1 MTEMT
6 GGQALVAA
14 LENAGVEYVFG
25 LLGSSTME
33 VYDALHDHPTIK
45 YIGVRDERSGTHMA
59 DGYGRIKGKPGVIL
73 AGQAGPGASNLVTG
87 LIQAQL
93 AFSPVV
99 AITGLVSTSHIGR
112 DTLQEF
118 DQHALFT
125 PITKRTWDVHK
136 ADRIP
141 EFVREA
147 VRYSSIG
154 RKGPVVLNIPRD
166 LFAQTVN
173 VGAQWNSWDSAEHGA
188 PSTSQTARIVELLKK
203 AKAPLIITGGG
214 MKSARGSK
222 ALVELSRRTKIPVA
236 ASAGHTDVLPSDYEL
251 FFGQVGP
258 RGNTVASKLAKE
270 ADVVLAIGTRLGFNT
285 TFFEDAFAPNVRI
298 VHIDIEPLAIGR
310 YYPIDLGIVADAAQ
324 SVAAIAA
331 ALEASPLDSSQ
342 WSLRNLTAQEDKAA
356 LHRKRA
362 EMGASRST
370 PLRPEQVF
378 AELRS
383 IMPRNGLITLDAGTL
398 CMQATDQLSY
408 FEPPA
413 LITPLDFGLV
423 GMSFAAG
430 LGAKLAAPNRPVIS
444 VMGDGGFGI
453 GMTEFTTAI
462 QHDIPTVTV
471 VLDNGCW
478 GAEKAYQRDFYGKR
492 YVGADILSAPYDDFA
507 KLCGGFGARATEPGE
522 TADAVNEALKSG
534 KPAVVQVKIDP
545 DAIVSFRSDSFK
557 HRIPGKDGQ

>member
-1 MTEMT
+1 MKEMT

-33 VYDALHDHPTIK
+33 VYDALYEHPTIR
-45 YIGVRDERSGTHMA
+45 YISIRDERSGTHMA
-59 DGYGRIKGKPGVIL
+59 DGYGRISGRPGVIL

-99 AITGLVSTSHIGR
+99 AITGLVSTAHIGR

-125 PITKRTWDVHK
+125 PITKRVWDVHR

-141 EFVREA
+141 EYVREA
-147 VRYSSIG
+147 VRYSSVG

-166 LFAQTVN
+166 LFAQTVRIDS
-173 VGAQWNSWDSAEHGA
+173 QWNSWDPVEHGA
-188 PSTSQTARIVELLKK
+188 PSTMQTARIVELIKTS
-203 AKAPLIITGGG
+203 KAPLIIAGGG
-214 MKSARGSK
+214 MKSARGSAALEALSK
-222 ALVELSRRTKIPVA
+222 ATRIPVA
-236 ASAGHTDVLPSDYEL
+236 ASAGHTDVLPSDCEL

-258 RGNTVASKLAKE
+258 RGNAVASKLAKE
-270 ADVVLAIGTRLGFNT
+270 ADLVLAIGTRLGFNT
-285 TFFEDAFAPNVRI
+285 TFFEETFSANARI
-298 VHIDIEPLAIGR
+298 VHIDIDPLAIGR
-310 YYPIDLGIVADAAQ
+310 YYPIELGIVADAAQ
-324 SVAAIAA
+324 SVHAIAA
-331 ALEASPLDSSQ
+331 ALGESKVDPARWQ
-342 WSLRNLTAQEDKAA
+342 QRNAAAIEDKAA
-356 LHRKRA
+356 LHRRRHDL
-362 EMGASRST
+362 GASTSV

-383 IMPRNGLITLDAGTL
+383 VMPRNGLITLDAGTL

-430 LGAKLAAPNRPVIS
+430 IGAKLAAPDRPVIS

-453 GMTEFTTAI
+453 GMTEFTTAV
-462 QHDIPTVTV
+462 QHQIPTVTV

-492 YVGADILSAPYDDFA
+492 YVGADILSAPYDEFA
-507 KLCGGFGARATEPGE
+507 RLCGGFGARATGPGE
-522 TADAVNEALKSG
+522 TADAVREALKSG
-534 KPAVVQVKIDP
+534 QPAVVQVKVDP
-545 DAIVSFRSDSFK
+545 EAIVSFRSDSFK
-557 HRIPGKDGQ
+557 HRAAKEN

>member
-1 MTEMT
+1 MKDMT
-6 GGQALVAA
+6 GGHALVAA
-14 LENAGVEYVFG
+14 LEEAGVKYVFG

-33 VYDALHDHPTIK
+33 VYDALHEHRTIK

-59 DGYGRIKGKPGVIL
+59 DGYGRISGRPGVIL

-99 AITGLVSTSHIGR
+99 AITGLVSTAHIGR

-118 DQHALFT
+118 DQHSLFT
-125 PITKRTWDVHK
+125 PITKRVWDVHR

-141 EFVREA
+141 EYVREA

-154 RKGPVVLNIPRD
+154 RKGPVLLNIPRD
-166 LFAQTVN
+166 LFAQSVQ
-173 VGAQWNSWDSAEHGA
+173 VLPQWNSWDAVQHGA
-188 PSTSQTARIVELLKK
+188 PSAAHTAKIVELLRS
-203 AKAPLIITGGG
+203 ARAPLIITGGG
-214 MKSARGSK
+214 LKSSRGS
-222 ALVELSRRTKIPVA
+222 ASLLELSRATKIPVA
-236 ASAGHTDVLPSDYEL
+236 SSAGHTDVLPSDYEL

-258 RGNTVASKLAKE
+258 RGNAVASKLAKE

-285 TFFEDAFAPNVRI
+285 TFFEDAFSPGARL
-298 VHIDIEPLAIGR
+298 VHIDIDPLAIGR
-310 YYPIDLGIVADAAQ
+310 YYPIELGVVADAAET
-324 SVAAIAA
+324 VRAISA
-331 ALEASPLDSSQ
+331 ALAGAPLDPGRWEQ
-342 WSLRNLTAQEDKAA
+342 RNASVLADKNA
-356 LHRKRA
+356 LHRHRA
-362 EMGASRST
+362 ELGASRGV

-383 IMPRNGLITLDAGTL
+383 IMPRNGLIALDAGTL

-430 LGAKLAAPNRPVIS
+430 LGAKLAAPERPVIS

-453 GMTEFTTAI
+453 GMTEFTTAV
-462 QHDIPTVTV
+462 QHNIPTVAV

-492 YVGADILSAPYDDFA
+492 YVGADILSAPYDEFA
-507 KLCGGFGARATEPGE
+507 KLCGGFGARANGSGE
-522 TADAVNEALKSG
+522 TADAVSEALKSG
-534 KPAVVQVKIDP
+534 KPSVVQVKVDP

-557 HRIPGKDGQ
+557 HRVSKE

>member
-1 MTEMT
+1 MKEMT

-14 LENAGVEYVFG
+14 LENAGVNYVFG

-33 VYDALHDHPTIK
+33 VYDALHGHPTIR

-59 DGYGRIKGKPGVIL
+59 DGYGRISGRPGVIL

-118 DQHALFT
+118 DQHSLFT

-136 ADRIP
+136 AERIP
-141 EFVREA
+141 EYVREA

-166 LFAQTVN
+166 LFAQTVS
-173 VGAQWNSWDSAEHGA
+173 VGTQWNSWDPLEHGA
-188 PSTSQTARIVELLKK
+188 PSAAQTAKIVQLLKT
-203 AKAPLIITGGG
+203 AKAPLIIAGGG
-214 MKSARGSK
+214 MKSARGSA
-222 ALVELSRRTKIPVA
+222 ALLELSRKTKIPVA

-258 RGNTVASKLAKE
+258 RGNPVASKLAKG

-285 TFFEDAFAPNVRI
+285 TFFEETFSPNVRI

-310 YYPIDLGIVADAAQ
+310 YYAIELGIVADAAE
-324 SVAAIAA
+324 SVHAIAA
-331 ALEASPLDSSQ
+331 ALEASPVDSSA
-342 WSLRNLTAQEDKAA
+342 WAIRNGGAGEEKNA

-383 IMPRNGLITLDAGTL
+383 VMPRNGLITLDAGTL

-444 VMGDGGFGI
+444 IMGDGGFGI
-453 GMTEFTTAI
+453 GMTEFTTAM
-462 QHDIPTVTV
+462 QESIPTVTV
-471 VLDNGCW
+471 ILDNGCW

-492 YVGADILSAPYDDFA
+492 YVGADITSAPYDEFA
-507 KLCGGFGARATEPGE
+507 KLCGGFGARATGPGE
-522 TADAVNEALKSG
+522 TADAVNEAFKSG
-534 KPAVVQVKIDP
+534 KPAVVQVKVDP
-545 DAIVSFRSDSFK
+545 EAIVSFRSDSFK
-557 HRIPGKDGQ
+557 HRVPGKQ

>member
-1 MTEMT
+1 MKDMT

-14 LENAGVEYVFG
+14 LEEAGVKYVFG

-33 VYDALHDHPTIK
+33 VYDALHEHRTIK

-59 DGYGRIKGKPGVIL
+59 DGYGRISGKPGVIL

-99 AITGLVSTSHIGR
+99 AITGLVSTAHIGR

-118 DQHALFT
+118 DQHSLFT
-125 PITKRTWDVHK
+125 PITKRVWDVHR
-136 ADRIP
+136 AERIP
-141 EFVREA
+141 EYVREA

-154 RKGPVVLNIPRD
+154 RKGPVLLNIPRD
-166 LFAQTVN
+166 LFAQN
-173 VGAQWNSWDSAEHGA
+173 VQVLPQWNSLDAIQHGA
-188 PSTSQTARIVELLKK
+188 PSAAHMATIVELLRS
-203 AKAPLIITGGG
+203 ARSPLIITGGG
-214 MKSARGSK
+214 LKSSRGS
-222 ALVELSRRTKIPVA
+222 ASLLELSRTTKIPVA
-236 ASAGHTDVLPSDYEL
+236 SSAGHTDVLPSDYEL

-258 RGNTVASKLAKE
+258 RGNAVATKLAKE

-285 TFFEDAFAPNVRI
+285 TFFEDAFSPGVRL
-298 VHIDIEPLAIGR
+298 VHVDIDPLAIGR
-310 YYPIDLGIVADAAQ
+310 YYPIELGVVADAAET
-324 SVAAIAA
+324 VRGIGA
-331 ALEASPLDSSQ
+331 ALAGAPLDPGRWEQ
-342 WSLRNLTAQEDKAA
+342 RNASALADKKA
-356 LHRKRA
+356 LHLHRA
-362 EMGASRST
+362 ELGSSRGV

-383 IMPRNGLITLDAGTL
+383 IMPRNGLIALDAGTL
-398 CMQATDQLSY
+398 CMQATDQLTY

-430 LGAKLAAPNRPVIS
+430 LGAKLAAPERPVIS

-462 QHDIPTVTV
+462 QHNIPTVTV

-492 YVGADILSAPYDDFA
+492 YVGADILSAPYDEFA
-507 KLCGGFGARATEPGE
+507 KLCGGFGARANDPGE
-522 TADAVNEALKSG
+522 AADAVNEALKSG
-534 KPAVVQVKIDP
+534 KPSVVQVRVDP

-557 HRIPGKDGQ
+557 HRVSKE

>member
-1 MTEMT
+1 MKEMT
-6 GGQALVAA
+6 GGQALVSA
-14 LENAGVEYVFG
+14 LENAGVKYVFG

-33 VYDALHDHPTIK
+33 VYDALHEHPTIR

-59 DGYGRIKGKPGVIL
+59 DGYGRISGKPGVIL

-118 DQHALFT
+118 DQHSLFT
-125 PITKRTWDVHK
+125 PITKRMWDVHR
-136 ADRIP
+136 AERIP
-141 EFVREA
+141 EYVREA
-147 VRYSSIG
+147 VRYSTIG
-154 RKGPVVLNIPRD
+154 RKGPVLLNIPRD
-166 LFAQTVN
+166 LFAQTVS
-173 VGAQWNSWDSAEHGA
+173 VGEQWNSWDPVEHGA
-188 PSTSQTARIVELLKK
+188 PSAAQTARIVDMLRK
-203 AKAPLIITGGG
+203 ARSPLIITGGG
-214 MKSARGSK
+214 MKSSRGNA
-222 ALVELSRRTKIPVA
+222 ALLELSRTTKIPVA

-258 RGNTVASKLAKE
+258 RGNPVASRLTKE

-285 TFFEDAFAPNVRI
+285 TFFEDAFAPGVKL
-298 VHIDIEPLAIGR
+298 VHVDIDPLAIGR
-310 YYPIDLGIVADAAQ
+310 YYPIELGIVADAAGT
-324 SVAAIAA
+324 VHAIADALA
-331 ALEASPLDSSQ
+331 ANPLDSSAWQ
-342 WSLRNLTAQEDKAA
+342 QRNAAAREDKQA

-362 EMGASRST
+362 EMGASKAV
-370 PLRPEQVF
+370 PMRPEQIF

-383 IMPRNGLITLDAGTL
+383 VMPRNGLITLDAGTL

-413 LITPLDFGLV
+413 LMTPLDFGLV

-430 LGAKLAAPNRPVIS
+430 LGGKLAAPERPVIS

-492 YVGADILSAPYDDFA
+492 YVGADIISAPYDEFA
-507 KLCGGFGARATEPGE
+507 KSCGGFGARANGPGE

-534 KPAVVQVKIDP
+534 KPAVVQVKVDP

-557 HRIPGKDGQ
+557 HRAGDKK

>member
-1 MTEMT
+1 MKEMT

-33 VYDALHDHPTIK
+33 VYDALHEHPTIR

-59 DGYGRIKGKPGVIL
+59 DGYGRIKGRPGVIL

-136 ADRIP
+136 AERIP
-141 EFVREA
+141 EYVREA

-166 LFAQTVN
+166 LFAQTVS
-173 VGAQWNSWDSAEHGA
+173 VGTQWNSWDPLEHGA
-188 PSTSQTARIVELLKK
+188 PSAAQASKIVQMLKTAE
-203 AKAPLIITGGG
+203 APLIIAGGG
-214 MKSARGSK
+214 MKSARGSE
-222 ALVELSRRTKIPVA
+222 ALLELSRKTKIPVA

-258 RGNTVASKLAKE
+258 RGNPVASKLAKG

-285 TFFEDAFAPNVRI
+285 TFFEETFSPTVRI

-310 YYPIDLGIVADAAQ
+310 YYAIELGIVADAAE
-324 SVAAIAA
+324 SVHAIAA
-331 ALEASPLDSSQ
+331 ALEASPVDSTA
-342 WSLRNLTAQEDKAA
+342 WAMRNGGAGEEKTA

-370 PLRPEQVF
+370 PLKPEQVF

-383 IMPRNGLITLDAGTL
+383 VMPRNGLITLDAGTL

-430 LGAKLAAPNRPVIS
+430 LGAKLAAPKRPVIS

-453 GMTEFTTAI
+453 GMTEFTTAM
-462 QHDIPTVTV
+462 QENIPTVTV

-492 YVGADILSAPYDDFA
+492 YVGADITSAPYDEFA
-507 KLCGGFGARATEPGE
+507 KLCGGFGARATGPGE

-534 KPAVVQVKIDP
+534 KPAVVQVKVDP
-545 DAIVSFRSDSFK
+545 EAIVSFRSDSFK
-557 HRIPGKDGQ
+557 HRAPSKQ

>member
-1 MTEMT
+1 MKEMT

-14 LENAGVEYVFG
+14 LENAGVKYVFG

-33 VYDALHDHPTIK
+33 VYDALHEHPTIR

-59 DGYGRIKGKPGVIL
+59 DGYGRISGKPGVIL

-118 DQHALFT
+118 DQHSLFT
-125 PITKRTWDVHK
+125 PITKRMWDVHR

-141 EFVREA
+141 EYVREA
-147 VRYSSIG
+147 VRYSTIG
-154 RKGPVVLNIPRD
+154 RKGPVLLNIPRD
-166 LFAQTVN
+166 LFAQTVQMTP
-173 VGAQWNSWDSAEHGA
+173 QWNSWDTVEHGA
-188 PSTSQTARIVELLKK
+188 PSAAQTARIVAMLRS
-203 AKAPLIITGGG
+203 AKSPLIITGGG
-214 MKSARGSK
+214 LKSSRGSED
-222 ALVELSRRTKIPVA
+222 LLQLSRATKIPVA
-236 ASAGHTDVLPSDYEL
+236 SSAGHTDVLPSDYEL

-258 RGNTVASKLAKE
+258 RGNPVASRLAKE
-270 ADVVLAIGTRLGFNT
+270 ADLVLAIGTRLGFNT
-285 TFFEDAFAPNVRI
+285 TFFEDAFARGAKL
-298 VHIDIEPLAIGR
+298 VHVDIDPLAIGR
-310 YYPIDLGIVADAAQ
+310 YYPIELGIVADAAGTVRAIADALASQPLDGSAWQ
-324 SVAAIAA
+324 SRNAA
-331 ALEASPLDSSQ
+331 ALE
-342 WSLRNLTAQEDKAA
+342 DKKA
-356 LHRKRA
+356 LHKRRA
-362 EMGASRST
+362 DLGASSAV
-370 PLRPEQVF
+370 PMRPEQVF

-383 IMPRNGLITLDAGTL
+383 VMPRNGLISLDAGTL

-413 LITPLDFGLV
+413 LMTPLDFGLV
-423 GMSFAAG
+423 GMSYAAG
-430 LGAKLAAPNRPVIS
+430 LGAKLAAPERPVIS

-471 VLDNGCW
+471 VMDNGCW

-492 YVGADILSAPYDDFA
+492 YVGADILSAPYDEFA
-507 KLCGGFGARATEPGE
+507 KLCGGFGARANGPGE

-534 KPAVVQVKIDP
+534 KPAVVQVKVDP
-545 DAIVSFRSDSFK
+545 EAIVSFRSDSFK
-557 HRIPGKDGQ
+557 HRKEASK